1 MAHAIVKAQPRDPV
15 AVGTVLAQSGYFS
28 DARQAAQAAVKVMAG
43 EELGLG
49 PVASMTG
56 IHIVKDKVTVGA
68 NLLAA
73 LIRKHPDYDYAV
85 KEHTDQVC
93 AIEFTYKGK
102 PAGVSTFS
110 MDDATKA
117 GLLNNPTWKKW
128 PMAMLFARAIT
139 QGQRWYAPDVAA
151 GSPLYTPDELG
162 ADVEYDDGGEIVSV
176 RVDAPTPV
184 QDDARS
190 TAINAL
196 QESDPGLAQVVADVP
211 PPLTDAER
219 AKLQQPDDFD
229 PKTVIETL
237 KQEFGAEV
245 VKGAFQD
252 AEITRFSDLTPE
264 RADAIREQLQME
276 GAA

>member
-110 MDDATKA
+110 MDDAQRA
-117 GLLNNPTWKKW
+117 GLLGNPTWKKW
-128 PMAMLFARAIT
+128 PKAMLFARCIT
-139 QGQRWYAPDVAA
+139 QGQRTFAPDVAA

-162 ADVEYDDGGEIVSV
+162 AEVEYDDGGEIISV
-176 RVDAPTPV
+176 RVDSPTPPPAPESAPEPAPALAPV
-184 QDDARS
+184 A
-190 TAINAL
+190 AI
-196 QESDPGLAQVVADVP
+196 EP
-211 PPLTDAER
+211 PN
-219 AKLQQPDDFD
+219 DFD
-229 PKTVIETL
+229 AKTVIEML
-237 KQEFGAEV
+237 KQDFGAEV
-245 VKGAFQD
+245 VKDAFTK

-264 RADAIREQLQME
+264 RAEVIREQLQME